1 LSPAFSREFLCRTGP
16 DGCTLGLAPTWL
28 ASHGIE
34 REAMHALRL
43 ALAWLPHTEDSA
55 AGACEAAGAALYLHD
70 AHAPQASYAAL
81 ADEFARIVARCVRT
95 RASLPP
101 GCPGEFA
108 VPEVAREGIRAAA
121 SRAVAQALDE
131 LDDRYR
137 PILERVNWRALAP
150 ALQSHAE
157 AGFERA
163 ARCYG
168 RSALARR
175 CAHTLA
181 PLAQRLHE
189 ALQHDFVPAMRVT
202 VRVDPMCGELRCDV
216 AHAS

>member
-1 LSPAFSREFLCRTGP
+1 VFSREFLCQSGP
-16 DGCTLGLAPTWL
+16 DGRTLGLAPTWL
-28 ASHGIE
+28 ARHGIE
-34 REAMHALRL
+34 REATQALRL

-70 AHAPQASYAAL
+70 ADAPRASYAAL
-81 ADEFARIVARCVRT
+81 VDEFARVVTGCVRT
-95 RASLPP
+95 GTPLPSQH
-101 GCPGEFA
+101 PGEFA
-108 VPEVAREGIRAAA
+108 VPETVRTGIRAAA
-121 SRAVAQALDE
+121 SQAVAQALDE

-137 PILERVNWRALAP
+137 PVLERVNWRALAP

-175 CAHTLA
+175 GAQALA
-181 PLAQRLHE
+181 PLAHRLHE
-189 ALQHDFVPAMRVT
+189 ALRRDFAPATRVT
-202 VRVDPMCGELRCDV
+202 VRIDSACGEVWCDV
-216 AHAS
+216 AQAS